1 MKNLS
6 DLNSYLFDALDR
18 LNNAQGEKLEQEI
31 DRAHAVGGVAT
42 QIINSFALQMKAKE
56 MTKSQPKA
64 LPNYKTGEIVCEA

>member
-6 DLNSYLFDALDR
+6 DLNSYLFEALDR

-56 MTKSQPKA
+56 MTKSAPKQ
-64 LPNYKTGEIVCEA
+64 LNYKTGEIICEA